1 MKLPPHPRILE
12 RSRDNRLREL
22 AGAGPLL
29 AASLVEVAVRCG
41 RPGCHCASGG
51 GHPSFYLTLKREGKT
66 RTLYVP
72 KDHVKEVRQWVSEH
86 KRIKTILRQVSELSL
101 RLLRSRAVR
110 NRRFGRQRPASAKS
124 SSGR

>member
-1 MKLPPHPRILE
+1 MKLPTHPRILE
-12 RSRDNRLREL
+12 RSRASLLRRL
-22 AGAGPLL
+22 ASAGPVL

-66 RTLYVP
+66 RTFYVP
-72 KDHVKEVRQWVSEH
+72 RNQLQEVRQWVAEH
-86 KRIKTILRQVSELSL
+86 QRIKTILRQVSDLSL
-101 RLLRSRAVR
+101 RLLKSRSLRSRR
-110 NRRFGRQRPASAKS
+110 FQRRAPASAKS